1 MRLTDEG
8 ILAIKSDDVYFPG
21 SGMNIRETRLS
32 RERAIADAQI
42 AKCQS
47 YYASLG
53 EEELKDKVARI
64 IIGKPPK
71 IEDKEGNLIDDPLYE
86 FDLDNERG
94 NVDKILSLILGW
106 KEAQNG

>member
-1 MRLTDEG
+1 MRLTDEE
-8 ILAIKSDDVYFPG
+8 IKYQI
-21 SGMNIRETRLS
+21 NLKREMGTRQFYDAG
-32 RERAIADAQI
+32 RRVADAQI